1 MNGAAAVLATLTV
14 VAAAVALAFVVRGG
28 GLGDRTE
35 AGASDPQL
43 SAVVAPAPAGTAP
56 VTAAADAPRAPT
68 APAAAPPEIAEASA
82 PPTAAGELPAV
93 TVLRRW
99 DKKRARAYA
108 DGSVDALRELYR
120 PGSDAGRDDVRL
132 LRDYRDRGYRV
143 VGMRMQLLAVDV
155 LEHRAGLWR
164 LRVTDRLVDAVA
176 VGHEQRIR
184 LPHDQAST
192 RVLTLVR
199 YRGQWR
205 VGAVR

>member
-1 MNGAAAVLATLTV
+1 VGRRAGSVGVPRAGGTAGAAAVLATLTV

-43 SAVVAPAPAGTAP
+43 SAVVAPAPAGTAQA
-56 VTAAADAPRAPT
+56 T
-68 APAAAPPEIAEASA
+68 A
-82 PPTAAGELPAV
+82 PPTAAAELPAV

-99 DKKRARAYA
+99 DETRARAYA

-120 PGSDAGRDDVRL
+120 PGSDAARADVRL

-184 LPHDQAST
+184 LPHDRAST

-199 YRGQWR
+199 YRGDWR

>member
-1 MNGAAAVLATLTV
+1 VGRRAGSVGVPRAGGTAGAAAVLATLTV

-43 SAVVAPAPAGTAP
+43 SAVVAPAPAGTAQA
-56 VTAAADAPRAPT
+56 T
-68 APAAAPPEIAEASA
+68 A
-82 PPTAAGELPAV
+82 PPTAAAELPAV

-99 DKKRARAYA
+99 DEKRARAYA

-184 LPHDQAST
+184 LPHDRAST

-199 YRGQWR
+199 YRGDWR

>member
-1 MNGAAAVLATLTV
+1 VLATLTV

-43 SAVVAPAPAGTAP
+43 SAVVAPAPAGTAQVTAP
-56 VTAAADAPRAPT
+56 VTAPADAPRAPT
-68 APAAAPPEIAEASA
+68 APTAAPPEIAEASA
-82 PPTAAGELPAV
+82 PPTAPAEPPAV

-99 DKKRARAYA
+99 DEKRARAYA
-108 DGSVDALRELYR
+108 AGSVDALRELYR
-120 PGSDAGRDDVRL
+120 PASDAGRDDVRL
-132 LRDYRDRGYRV
+132 LRDYRHLGYRV

-155 LEHRAGLWR
+155 LEHRAGRWR

-176 VGHEQRIR
+176 VGHEHRIR

-199 YRGQWR
+199 YRGDWR

>member
-1 MNGAAAVLATLTV
+1 VGRRAGSVGVPRAGGTAGAAAVLATLTV

-43 SAVVAPAPAGTAP
+43 SAVVAPAPAGTAQA
-56 VTAAADAPRAPT
+56 T
-68 APAAAPPEIAEASA
+68 A
-82 PPTAAGELPAV
+82 PPTAAAELPAV

-132 LRDYRDRGYRV
+132 LRDYRHRGYRV

-155 LEHRAGLWR
+155 LEHRAGRWR

>member
-43 SAVVAPAPAGTAP
+43 SAVVAPAPAGTAQA
-56 VTAAADAPRAPT
+56 T
-68 APAAAPPEIAEASA
+68 A
-82 PPTAAGELPAV
+82 PPTAAAELPAV

-99 DKKRARAYA
+99 DEKRARAYA

-184 LPHDQAST
+184 LPHDRAST

-199 YRGQWR
+199 YRGDWR